1 MGIEISNIEEGNKS
15 RKSSSKSLN
24 TAVITLTNNLIVG
37 DNTTDT
43 DKDYKILQILGE
55 GTFSKVYEA
64 QNRITD
70 IKRALKIVKK
80 THNNITNE
88 EEIINEIN
96 IIKTMNHPNILKT
109 FEFFSS
115 NESYNII
122 MEYCKGGQLYKE
134 M

>member
-15 RKSSSKSLN
+15 RKLSSKSLN
-24 TAVITLTNNLIVG
+24 TAVITLTNNLIAE

-96 IIKTMNHPNILKT
+96 IKK
-109 FEFFSS
+109 
-115 NESYNII
+115 
-122 MEYCKGGQLYKE
+122 Q
-134 M
+134 